1 MASLPYPLCHDCT
14 ANLVGMARMPYPP
27 TLFWCKGICFYAFI
41 LYSHYRTNRNE
52 VSEKPEI
59 AHKMQF
65 SIPKLLIIIGIVK
78 NRAELFQV
86 ELANKKVCLYSCK
99 LQFSG

>member
-1 MASLPYPLCHDCT
+1 M
-14 ANLVGMARMPYPP
+14 
-27 TLFWCKGICFYAFI
+27 
-41 LYSHYRTNRNE
+41 
-52 VSEKPEI
+52 SEKPEI

-99 LQFSG
+99 LQFIGESAAVGRALTKTFIHSPFMGANPIGFK